1 MKSFSF
7 EPSPMVCSENITVT
21 VDGDRIDS
29 VRFLGGCPG
38 NLIGISR
45 LVKGKTIGETID
57 LLKGIRCGGKPTSCP
72 DQLAQGLRKYLAENQ
87 KKDLKNKK

>member
-7 EPSPMVCSENITVT
+7 EPSPMVCSAKITVT

-29 VRFLGGCPG
+29 VHFLGGCPG

-45 LVKGKTIGETID
+45 LVKGKTISETID
-57 LLKGIRCGGKPTSCP
+57 LLKGIRCGAKPTSCP
-72 DQLAQGLRKYLAENQ
+72 DQLAEGLQKYLVKIQNQ
-87 KKDLKNKK
+87 DLKNKK